1 MKLTSYTNY
10 ALRSLQMAALRAP
23 ALIRVDDVVCA
34 HRISRPHV
42 VKIIHEL
49 GKENLVETVRGRS
62 GGFRLGRAA
71 DQITVGDVVRITEGT
86 VNLVECFEPSSN
98 TCPLIDVCILS
109 RKMHEA
115 TKAFM
120 DVLDGVTIAD
130 ISANRGQLFEK
141 LMPQFEVAAQ

>member
-10 ALRSLQMAALRAP
+10 ALRSLQMAAIRAP
-23 ALIRVDDVVCA
+23 ALIRVDDVVRA
-34 HRISRPHV
+34 HNISRPHV

-49 GKENLVETVRGRS
+49 GKESLVETVRGRS

-71 DQITVGDVVRITEGT
+71 EQITVGDVVRITEGPIH
-86 VNLVECFEPSSN
+86 LVECFAPASN
-98 TCPLIDVCILS
+98 TCVLIDICVLS

-115 TKAFM
+115 TQAFM

-130 ISANRGQLFEK
+130 ISANRGQLLEK
-141 LMPQFEVAAQ
+141 LMPRIEMAAQ